1 MAETD
6 SSASVEAV
14 RGRLQIL
21 LGTYQK
27 ELKVNPVQAEAGDTV
42 IVQGQKADSVVL
54 LKRGQLV
61 VELEGE
67 GETSREIATVKAGEI
82 LGEMGLFGDSR
93 YSASVRVKEGPAELL
108 FFDSEELMKFAL
120 FDSELVM
127 EILALSSA
135 RCRASNNIVEQLLS
149 GLEALSQG
157 DQEILNTVC
166 QNLEQE
172 SEGIKKASKQFQSL
186 FKKLG

>member
-1 MAETD
+1 MAGTD
-6 SSASVEAV
+6 SNVEAV

-21 LGTYQK
+21 LGTYQR

-67 GETSREIATVKAGEI
+67 GKTSREIARVEAGEI

-108 FFDSEELMKFAL
+108 FFDSAELMKFAL

-127 EILALSSA
+127 EILSLSSA
-135 RCRASNNIVEQLLS
+135 RCRAGNNTIDQLLS

-157 DQEILNTVC
+157 DQEMLNTAC

-172 SEGIKKASKQFQSL
+172 SEGMKKASKQFQSL
-186 FKKLG
+186 FNRLSS

>member
-1 MAETD
+1 MTR
-6 SSASVEAV
+6 SNSHVKAV
-14 RGRLQIL
+14 QERLQIL

-27 ELKVNPVQAEAGDTV
+27 ELKVHPIQAQTGDTV

-67 GETSREIATVKAGEI
+67 GETLREIATVKAGEI

-108 FFDSEELMKFAL
+108 FFDSAELMKFAL

-127 EILALSSA
+127 EILSLSSA
-135 RCRASNNIVEQLLS
+135 RCRAGNNTIDQLLS
-149 GLEALSQG
+149 GLEALSLG
-157 DQEILNTVC
+157 DQEMLNAVC

-172 SEGIKKASKQFQSL
+172 SEGMKKACKQFQSL
-186 FKKLG
+186 FNKLSS

>member
-1 MAETD
+1 VTR
-6 SSASVEAV
+6 SNSHVKAV
-14 RGRLQIL
+14 RERLQIL

-27 ELKVNPVQAEAGDTV
+27 ELKVNPIQAQTGDIV

-67 GETSREIATVKAGEI
+67 GKTSREIARVEAGEI

-108 FFDSEELMKFAL
+108 FFDSAELMKFAL

-127 EILALSSA
+127 EILSLSSA
-135 RCRASNNIVEQLLS
+135 RCRAGNNTIDQLLS

-157 DQEILNTVC
+157 DQEMLNTVC

-186 FKKLG
+186 FNKLSS

>member
-1 MAETD
+1 MT
-6 SSASVEAV
+6 SSNSRVKAV
-14 RGRLQIL
+14 RERLQIL

-27 ELKVNPVQAEAGDTV
+27 ELKVNPIQAQTGDTV
-42 IVQGQKADSVVL
+42 IMQGQKADSVVL

-67 GETSREIATVKAGEI
+67 GKTSREIARVEAGEI

-108 FFDSEELMKFAL
+108 FFDSAELMKFAL

-135 RCRASNNIVEQLLS
+135 RCHAGNYIIDQLLT
-149 GLEALSQG
+149 GLQALSNR
-157 DQEILNTVC
+157 DQEILSAIC

-172 SEGIKKASKQFQSL
+172 SEGMKKASKQFQSL
-186 FKKLG
+186 FNRLSS